1 MGGNNPEKFE
11 ELDRKLD
18 QTLAGQLRLENH
30 VVQEFNRKL
39 DLSLHNQAELTNH
52 LSVLQTAFQNH
63 MRNLEPFL
71 VQSKS
76 DHDELIRME
85 ERLKNL
91 EASYN
96 KYRDRNFRLVLAV
109 IGAWLGML
117 TEGIV
122 LFVQH
127 TLTK

>member
-1 MGGNNPEKFE
+1 MVPEKEKFD

-18 QTLAGQLRLENH
+18 ATLAGQQRIEGH
-30 VVQEFNRKL
+30 VVQEINHKL
-39 DLSLHNQAELTNH
+39 DQSLRNQHEFSNH

-71 VQSKS
+71 IQTKN
-76 DHDELIRME
+76 DHDELIRVE

-91 EASYN
+91 EASYG
-96 KYRDRNFRLVLAV
+96 KFRDRNFRLVLAV
-109 IGAWLGML
+109 VGAWLGML
-117 TEGIV
+117 TEGII

-127 TLTK
+127 SLSK

>member
-1 MGGNNPEKFE
+1 MAEKEKFD

-18 QTLAGQLRLENH
+18 AALASQLRIEGH
-30 VVQEFNRKL
+30 AVQELNHKL
-39 DLSLHNQAELTNH
+39 DLSLRNQNELSNH

-71 VQSKS
+71 IQSKT
-76 DHDELIRME
+76 DHDELIRVE

-91 EASYN
+91 EASYG

-109 IGAWLGML
+109 VGAWLGML
-117 TEGIV
+117 TEGII

-127 TLTK
+127 SMGAK